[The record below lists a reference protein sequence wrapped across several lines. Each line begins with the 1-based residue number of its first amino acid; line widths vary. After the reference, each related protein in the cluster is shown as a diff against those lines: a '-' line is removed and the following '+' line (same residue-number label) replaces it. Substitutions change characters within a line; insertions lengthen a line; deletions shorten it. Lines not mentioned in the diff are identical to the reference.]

1 MDSLLLSYDLYSALN
16 FPTRISNCSSTAIN
30 NIFIDKFK
38 NTNFTI
44 KPLSNGLSDHD
55 AQILILHD
63 IEIQNLKAHHYTKR
77 LINEFTISEFK
88 LNLSYESWDE
98 IFTEENVDSV
108 FNSFLNTYLRIF
120 HHSFPL
126 KKVYHSQYNKAWITT
141 GIKISSQHK
150 RDLYLLCRST
160 TYLLTYSMEQSPS

>member
-1 MDSLLLSYDLYSALN
+1 LYSTVN

-63 IEIQNLKAHHYTKR
+63 TKIQNLKAHNYTKR

-88 LNLSYESWDE
+88 LNLSYESWDAF
-98 IFTEENVDSV
+98 FTEDNVDSI

-120 HHSFPL
+120 YHSFPL
-126 KKVYHSQYNKAWITT
+126 KKYTT
-141 GIKISSQHK
+141 VNIIK
-150 RDLYLLCRST
+150 LG
-160 TYLLTYSMEQSPS
+160 